1 VADAGGVA
9 NISERFTFSLQFPS
23 ARFRKFGYTLAML
36 KTLRSR
42 LLVSYVAVIL
52 MALMVVGAAMHA
64 FVA

>member
-1 VADAGGVA
+1 
-9 NISERFTFSLQFPS
+9 
-23 ARFRKFGYTLAML
+23 ML